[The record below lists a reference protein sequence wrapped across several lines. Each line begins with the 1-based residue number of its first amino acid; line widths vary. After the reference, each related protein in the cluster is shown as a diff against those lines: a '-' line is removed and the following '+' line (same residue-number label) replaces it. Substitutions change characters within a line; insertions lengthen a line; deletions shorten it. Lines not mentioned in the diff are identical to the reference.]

1 MNYSTDMR
9 HDHWTGT
16 FVYWSGIAVRH
27 FLLEQYCTY
36 HFAFDTEKIERICS
50 IVADL
55 CRVCYKFECGI
66 FSRHH
71 FTTRWTELKNKHTH
85 ETDSA
90 TWKKNTQHK
99 NGRPIFLPYFR
110 EEIVI
115 SRKHDTEQLVLINY
129 AMSGF
134 NF

>member
-1 MNYSTDMR
+1 MIIEQGHSF
-9 HDHWTGT
+9 TGVALQCVT
-16 FVYWSGIAVRH
+16 SYWNNTVHIISHLIRKKLNEFVPS
-27 FLLEQYCTY
+27 LL
-36 HFAFDTEKIERICS
+36 IS
-50 IVADL
+50 V
-55 CRVCYKFECGI
+55 

-90 TWKKNTQHK
+90 TWEKNTQHK